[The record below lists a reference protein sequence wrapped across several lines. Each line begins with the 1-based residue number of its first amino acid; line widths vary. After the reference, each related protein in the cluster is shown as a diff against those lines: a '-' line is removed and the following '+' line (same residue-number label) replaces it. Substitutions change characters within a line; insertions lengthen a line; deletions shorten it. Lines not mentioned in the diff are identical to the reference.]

1 MAHLPPRATALTALA
16 ALALACAVS
25 LPAGA
30 QEVYRSKSASGST
43 LYTDKPPTAGA
54 QSLSGKGNAQAAE
67 DSRPAS
73 GGLQAAM
80 RRYPVSLYVMPNCPA
95 CNNGRKWLQE
105 RGIPFQEY
113 SIKTP
118 EDQQTAARLGIESLP
133 QLHIGRQTLDGFS
146 ASQWAQY
153 LDAAGYPAQSELP
166 ADYSAPA
173 PRSLSSAAAQNA
185 PAASASTASGSD
197 GSSAPPGF
205 RF

>member
-1 MAHLPPRATALTALA
+1 MAHLPPHATALTALA

-25 LPAGA
+25 LPASA

-43 LYTDKPPTAGA
+43 LYTDKPPAAGA
-54 QSLSGKGNAQAAE
+54 PSLSGKGSAQAAE
-67 DSRPAS
+67 ASNPAAS
-73 GGLQAAM
+73 SGLQAAM

-173 PRSLSSAAAQNA
+173 PRPLSSAAAQQ
-185 PAASASTASGSD
+185 PAATNASSSSG
-197 GSSAPPGF
+197 GGSAPPGF

>member
-1 MAHLPPRATALTALA
+1 MAHLPPRAAALTALA

-25 LPAGA
+25 LPASA

-43 LYTDKPPTAGA
+43 LYTDKPPAAGA
-54 QSLSGKGNAQAAE
+54 PSLSGKGSAQAAE
-67 DSRPAS
+67 ASNPAAS
-73 GGLQAAM
+73 SGLQAAM

-173 PRSLSSAAAQNA
+173 PRPLSSAATQQ
-185 PAASASTASGSD
+185 PAATNASNSSG
-197 GSSAPPGF
+197 GGSAPPGF

>member
-43 LYTDKPPTAGA
+43 LYTDKPPAAGA
-54 QSLSGKGNAQAAE
+54 PSLSGKGSAQAAE
-67 DSRPAS
+67 DGSPAS
-73 GGLQAAM
+73 GSGLQDAM
-80 RRYPVSLYVMPNCPA
+80 RRYPVSLYVMPNCTP
-95 CNNGRKWLQE
+95 CTNGHSWLRE

-113 SIKTP
+113 TIKTP
-118 EDQQTAARLGIESLP
+118 DDQQAAARLGIETLP
-133 QLHIGRQTLDGFS
+133 HLRIGRQALDGFS

-153 LDAAGYPAQSELP
+153 LDAAGYPAKSELP

-173 PRSLSSAAAQNA
+173 PRPLSDTAAQNPPATA
-185 PAASASTASGSD
+185 PSGSD
-197 GSSAPPGF
+197 GSNAPPGF

>member
-1 MAHLPPRATALTALA
+1 MAHLPPHATALTALA

-25 LPAGA
+25 LPASA

-43 LYTDKPPTAGA
+43 LYTDKPPAAGA
-54 QSLSGKGNAQAAE
+54 PSLSGKGSSQTAEGSNPAA
-67 DSRPAS
+67 SS
-73 GGLQAAM
+73 GLQAAM

-173 PRSLSSAAAQNA
+173 PRPLSSTAAQQ
-185 PAASASTASGSD
+185 PAATNASSSSG
-197 GSSAPPGF
+197 GGSAPPGF

>member
-1 MAHLPPRATALTALA
+1 MAHLPPRAAALA
-16 ALALACAVS
+16 ALALACAVG
-25 LPAGA
+25 LPASA

-43 LYTDKPPTAGA
+43 LYTDKPPAAGA
-54 QSLSGKGNAQAAE
+54 PALSGKSSAQVAE
-67 DSRPAS
+67 GSSSPAS

-153 LDAAGYPAQSELP
+153 LDAAGYPAKSELP

-173 PRSLSSAAAQNA
+173 PRPLSSTA
-185 PAASASTASGSD
+185 PQDPPATAPSSGSD
-197 GSSAPPGF
+197 GSNAPPGF